1 MISEE
6 FTRQI
11 KLEKRRMTPQDL
23 KPPLHPWVRAKDY
36 TRCALYWLPVRSI
49 PVPLEQRRWLLAFFK
64 GLCEFCSSGLGLRPE
79 VFLQYKVVQPALYQP
94 LTKNSME
101 LLPILGLSR
110 KPGSTPPPLPTGEDV
125 KAFQDGRKKFNIDD
139 YVGDYCYW
147 FLDNAAARQWD
158 LFFGHGGL
166 TTLFLKAGPAA
177 QLPQVPLPKAM
188 AEHPFFRG
196 INVQSKMASA
206 ARLADPFLAKSKELF
221 GAGLENEPHYQGIL
235 FVVPLLASK
244 DFFHQPEEE
253 TGKYFELFDLYITE
267 SSADG
272 GILLASKND
281 IDDQLAGLVESLRE
295 KAFIY
300 PDR

>member
-1 MISEE
+1 
-6 FTRQI
+6 
-11 KLEKRRMTPQDL
+11 
-23 KPPLHPWVRAKDY
+23 
-36 TRCALYWLPVRSI
+36 
-49 PVPLEQRRWLLAFFK
+49 
-64 GLCEFCSSGLGLRPE
+64 PE

-110 KPGSTPPPLPTGEDV
+110 KPGSTPPPLPTGDDV

-147 FLDNAAARQWD
+147 FLDNAAARQWE
-158 LFFGHGGL
+158 LFFGYGGL

-253 TGKYFELFDLYITE
+253 TGKYFELFDLYVTE

-272 GILLASKND
+272 GILLASKSD